1 MYTLP
6 LLCATLAVFYQAEAA
21 ADLKYP
27 LTLTFSPRIWD
38 VIDKRSGEIVQA
50 VKSIPIPDLKGKKGK
65 IRYEATRLKVTHF
78 YIPKNG
84 ISFQNMANGVHIQMN
99 GVQLKVN
106 GRGRGKIGRRIR
118 LLRITGGIQV
128 KTTANINIKLT
139 WNDFKFTPV
148 STFDG
153 RFRFDFERKLR
164 RLNFLRGTLEKVI
177 DKSLKKK
184 VLSMISDIVVGQLNP
199 QLQQLKS
206 ILQKRGLSH
215 YTMDW
220 VVKHNHLRVALRNSG
235 ATGAIPDVQPISKMM
250 CIKANLLALL
260 PRPKRSATGLMMSC
274 VAPELK
280 CKGLS
285 CTFCTDIDITRGQRN
300 TFPHCN
306 FPF

>member
-27 LTLTFSPRIWD
+27 LTLTISPRIWD

-148 STFDG
+148 PTFDG

-235 ATGAIPDVQPISKMM
+235 NIVGRFQ
-250 CIKANLLALL
+250 
-260 PRPKRSATGLMMSC
+260 TGLMMSC

-300 TFPHCN
+300 TFPRCN